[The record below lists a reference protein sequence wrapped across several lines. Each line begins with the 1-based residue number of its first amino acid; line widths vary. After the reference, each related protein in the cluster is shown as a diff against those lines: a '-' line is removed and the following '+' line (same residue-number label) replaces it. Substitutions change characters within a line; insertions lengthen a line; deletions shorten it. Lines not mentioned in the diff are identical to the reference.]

1 MCLKNGNALNLTSPK
16 FGKYSLEKNN
26 MHLKIAS
33 VTVDDRD
40 VYSCV
45 ATNKIGTNAKSFAL
59 DVLIPP
65 SLDPEFST
73 VQNDSEKELIIQY
86 GDAPM
91 SLKCPVI
98 GYPTPQIIWSS
109 DANETLIYQS
119 EMLINSSAMVGSL

>member
-1 MCLKNGNALNLTSPK
+1 
-16 FGKYSLEKNN
+16 
-26 MHLKIAS
+26 MHLEIAS

-40 VYSCV
+40 DFFSCV
-45 ATNKIGTNAKSFAL
+45 ATNTIGTNEKSFAL

-73 VQNDSEKELIIQY
+73 VQKDFEKELIIQY

-98 GYPTPQIIWSS
+98 GHPTPQIIWTS
-109 DANETLIYQS
+109 DANETLIDQPQI
-119 EMLINSSAMVGSL
+119 LINSSAMVGSFGLCINNKTNSFTIRIGNR

>member
-1 MCLKNGNALNLTSPK
+1 
-16 FGKYSLEKNN
+16 

-40 VYSCV
+40 DFFSCV
-45 ATNKIGTNAKSFAL
+45 ATNTIGTNEKSFAL

-73 VQNDSEKELIIQY
+73 VQNDFEKELIIQY

-98 GYPTPQIIWSS
+98 GHPTPQIIWTS
-109 DANETLIYQS
+109 DANETLIDQPQI
-119 EMLINSSAMVGSL
+119 LINSSAMVGSFGLCINNKTNSFTIRIGNR